1 MQYVI
6 DTLSSVIPGC
16 NTLKAESIAV
26 IVHNK
31 GKCQIYH
38 GNLKESIYLYAQLIK
53 YGLHVSVQ
61 WFWFINIFLYIQDMT
76 KTNIIVNLQ
85 VDGLHSW
92 PDARRVFPEVGFLA
106 DVHRHMFHVQLKKR
120 VTHDDRDVEF
130 IMFKRDVLDYLHL
143 KYFRD
148 EYNCHFFGAMSCEMI
163 AKELMEYFDCVYV
176 SVYED
181 AENGAECYVEHL

>member
-1 MQYVI
+1 
-6 DTLSSVIPGC
+6 
-16 NTLKAESIAV
+16 
-26 IVHNK
+26 
-31 GKCQIYH
+31 
-38 GNLKESIYLYAQLIK
+38 
-53 YGLHVSVQ
+53 
-61 WFWFINIFLYIQDMT
+61 MT

-163 AKELMEYFDCVYV
+163 ASFSSQVDHFWRSCGLTVLSNMAFANMAGLILLIAFGLDQLIKHRYIFFSIDFFTQ
-176 SVYED
+176 
-181 AENGAECYVEHL
+181 